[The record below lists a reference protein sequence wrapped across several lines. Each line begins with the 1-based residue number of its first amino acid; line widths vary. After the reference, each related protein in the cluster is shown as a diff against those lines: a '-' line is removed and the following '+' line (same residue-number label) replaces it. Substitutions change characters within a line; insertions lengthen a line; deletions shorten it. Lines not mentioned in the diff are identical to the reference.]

1 MRFGEAHFERSMRS
15 VIDQFDAIAEA
26 SSVNDLFLRLEQ
38 RGIMTRIDPSVEPTS
53 YRCAIVSQA
62 ELVAMR
68 RIEDVVRLGHV
79 QSIGSAQ
86 TALEQGTIATHHGT
100 LYINC
105 TAGGVQPLPARRVFD
120 GDTVN
125 VLSVIWCRP
134 MFSASAIACVECHV
148 ESEAE
153 KNAMCTPVPTP
164 ERPADLI
171 RMMGATFANM
181 ARWSQ
186 HAETSR
192 WLKSCRLHATRLLL
206 RGIDAA
212 DPRRT
217 ALLAQNSGKAA
228 MAAGRIRE
236 LMAAGAH

>member
-1 MRFGEAHFERSMRS
+1 MRMGEAHFERSMRS

-26 SSVNDLFLRLEQ
+26 RSVSDLFLRLEE
-38 RGIMTRIDPSVEPTS
+38 RGIMTRIDPSAEPTS

-62 ELVAMR
+62 ELTAMR
-68 RIEDVVRLGHV
+68 KIEDVVRLGHV
-79 QSIGSAQ
+79 KSIGASRV
-86 TALEQGTIATHHGT
+86 TLEQGTVAADDDT

-105 TAGGVQPLPARRVFD
+105 TAGGVQPLPPRRVFD

-125 VLSVIWCRP
+125 ILSVIWCRP

-148 ESEAE
+148 DAEAE
-153 KNAMCTPVPTP
+153 QNAMCTPVPTP
-164 ERPADLI
+164 EHPADLL

-206 RGIDAA
+206 RGVDAA
-212 DPRRT
+212 DPRRS

-228 MAAGRIRE
+228 IAAGRIRE
-236 LMAAGAH
+236 LMAAGAR